1 LKLDQLSRE
10 EGMKKFFFIVLG
22 IIIVGSG
29 FSQNLIRNSARPLN
43 PQAGRILKLERVLEI
58 SDASGEFFFKFPTR
72 FHLDAKG
79 FLYFLDDNQLLKF
92 SPEGKFIRN
101 FYKVGQG
108 PGEIASR
115 YQMVSYLTF
124 GGGLYVYDGVAKII
138 HLDEDGKLLG
148 EVRQTAG
155 RFFSVLGM
163 SEDGYF
169 MTGQTS
175 APRDAPAGF
184 QEVESQVHLVSLDG
198 TTAEKILGFTSR
210 TYQGLK
216 FWLDWD
222 RYSEI
227 FNQADGSLYVTHT
240 CEYKVVRA
248 DLVKRTIVASFTRE
262 YPRVKFSVPDSMKDF
277 YEKYNPPKKDWEN
290 DISAMFV
297 CDNNLWVK
305 TSTSTKN
312 KGNLFDVF
320 DPQGRFLDSFYL
332 NVDRTLALARANF
345 IYVIEKDKE
354 ENFLIR
360 KYKVVDGPKSLS
372 RP

>member
-1 LKLDQLSRE
+1 
-10 EGMKKFFFIVLG
+10 MKKFFFIVVG
-22 IIIVGSG
+22 IVIVGSG
-29 FSQNLIRNSARPLN
+29 FSQDLIRNSARALN
-43 PQAGRILKLERVLEI
+43 PQAGRILKLERVFEI
-58 SDASGEFFFKFPTR
+58 SDASGEFFFRFPTR
-72 FHLDAKG
+72 FHLDTKG
-79 FLYFLDDNQLLKF
+79 FLYFLDNDQLLKF
-92 SPEGKFIRN
+92 SPEGKFIKN
-101 FYKVGQG
+101 FYKKGQG
-108 PGEIASR
+108 PGEISSR
-115 YQMVSYLTF
+115 YQMVSYFTF
-124 GGGLYVYDGVAKII
+124 GEGLYVYDGLAKII
-138 HLDEDGKLLG
+138 HFDEEGKLLG

-155 RFFSVLGM
+155 RFFRLLGM
-163 SEDGYF
+163 SDDGYF

-175 APRDAPAGF
+175 GPRGGPPGL

-210 TYQGLK
+210 TYQGPN

-248 DLVKRTIVASFTRE
+248 DLIKREIVVSFTRE
-262 YPRVKFSVPDSMKDF
+262 YPRVKFSVLDSMKDF

-290 DISAMFV
+290 DISAMFL

-312 KGNLFDVF
+312 KGALFDVF

-332 NVDRTLALARANF
+332 NVDGTLALARGNF

-354 ENFLIR
+354 ENFLVR
-360 KYKVVDGPKSLS
+360 KYKVVDGPKSS
-372 RP
+372 TRP